1 MEYAYRFRLYPTNA
15 QEHLI
20 QKTFGCVRYVYNHF
34 LAERKST
41 YACTGHTPTRFQQDK
56 ELTALRQQIEWL
68 REPDKCALQNA
79 VKDLD
84 SAYQNFF
91 RRVEKGRKPGYPRFK
106 SKKSHRKSYQTSSCI
121 KVFDKHVQL
130 PKLGRVR
137 CAISKQVR
145 GRVLNATVSQEP
157 SGKYYVS
164 LCCTDVE
171 IEMLPP
177 TGAVIGID
185 LGIKDMAITSDG
197 RKIDNEKYT
206 YKSAKRL
213 ARLQR
218 QLSRKP
224 KGSRNWE
231 KARIKVARCQEHIA
245 NQRRDNIQKHTTQL
259 IRDYDVICIE
269 DLNVDGMKRGKNQGK
284 AASDVGM
291 REFRRELEYK
301 AQWYGK
307 TISVI
312 GRFFPSSQLCHC
324 CGYKNPL
331 VKDRKIREWTCPEC
345 GENHDRDINAAMNI
359 LNEGMRL
366 LA

>member
-1 MEYAYRFRLYPTNA
+1 M
-15 QEHLI
+15 
-20 QKTFGCVRYVYNHF
+20 
-34 LAERKST
+34 
-41 YACTGHTPTRFQQDK
+41 
-56 ELTALRQQIEWL
+56 
-68 REPDKCALQNA
+68 
-79 VKDLD
+79 
-84 SAYQNFF
+84 
-91 RRVEKGRKPGYPRFK
+91 
-106 SKKSHRKSYQTSSCI
+106 
-121 KVFDKHVQL
+121 
-130 PKLGRVR
+130 
-137 CAISKQVR
+137 
-145 GRVLNATVSQEP
+145 LNATVSQEP